1 MGPSGGW
8 STHAGFGALLAEL
21 LFPDNNNSAT
31 NRLIVRVAVLSRS
44 VRCHARQPGGS
55 AGCAQLPAA
64 LERAV
69 RLDDSGAMSDASIV
83 AELAASART
92 VGGPECT
99 LTSEQVSSFIADALG
114 AADLDGKSVCLII
127 PDGTRSMPLPEVLRE
142 VHKSLHGR
150 VTKLTAMIALGTHIP
165 MSDAAL
171 AHHLGYDEGRL
182 EQTYP
187 GMTVLNHEWD
197 KPETF
202 VTLGTISAER
212 VSELSEGLL
221 AVEASVSLNRCVVEH
236 DVCLVIGPVFPHEV
250 VGFSG
255 GNKYFFPGI
264 AGQQIIDLT
273 HWVGA
278 LITSAQIIG
287 TLGITP
293 VRALINEAASMIPS
307 EKLALCAVAKS
318 GTHDMHALT
327 FGTTEA
333 AWAAAALTSAQTHV
347 RYLDAPVK
355 RVVSI
360 IPTKYEDIWT
370 AAKGFYKL
378 EPVVADGGE
387 VIIYAPHV
395 KDLSFVHQE
404 IYEIGYHCRDYF
416 VKQWDLFSAI
426 HWGVLAHS
434 THLRGAGTYDEVE
447 GEKCRVDVTLVTGI
461 DKDKVLKAN
470 LGYLAV
476 EDFDLAAY
484 EADPD
489 TMVVP
494 NAGETLFRLR

>member
-1 MGPSGGW
+1 MAM
-8 STHAGFGALLAEL
+8 T
-21 LFPDNNNSAT
+21 NN
-31 NRLIVRVAVLSRS
+31 REAV
-44 VRCHARQPGGS
+44 
-55 AGCAQLPAA
+55 AA
-64 LERAV
+64 LAADAAV
-69 RLDDSGAMSDASIV
+69 I
-83 AELAASART
+83 
-92 VGGPECT
+92 GGPETT
-99 LTSEQVSSFIADALG
+99 LTTDELRRFIAEQL
-114 AADLDGKSVCLII
+114 AATDLDDKSVCLVI
-127 PDGTRSMPLPEVLRE
+127 PDGTRSSPLPLLLRC
-142 VHKSLHGR
+142 VHQALAGRATR
-150 VTKLTAMIALGTHIP
+150 VTAVVALGTHVA
-165 MSDAAL
+165 MTEEAL
-171 AHHLGYDEGRL
+171 AKHLGYAEDGL
-182 EQTYP
+182 EATYP
-187 GMTVLNHEWD
+187 GMTVINHEWE

-212 VSELSEGLL
+212 VSELSGGLL
-221 AVEASVSLNRCVVEH
+221 AVAAEVALNRVVVEH
-236 DVCLVIGPVFPHEV
+236 DVALVIGPVFPHEV

-287 TLGITP
+287 ALGITP
-293 VRALINEAASMIPS
+293 VRALINEAAALIPS
-307 EKLALCAVAKS
+307 RRLALCVVAKS
-318 GTHDMHALT
+318 GSYDLHAAS
-327 FGTTEA
+327 FGSPEA
-333 AWAAAALTSAQTHV
+333 AWAASALISAETHV

-355 RVVSI
+355 RVVSL
-360 IPTKYEDIWT
+360 IPEKYEDIWT

-387 VIIYAPHV
+387 VILYAPHM
-395 KDLSFVHQE
+395 KEISFVHKE
-404 IYEIGYHCRDYF
+404 IYDIGYHCRDYF
-416 VKQWDLFSAI
+416 VKQWDTFSGI

-447 GEKCRVDVTLVTGI
+447 GERCRVNVTLVTSI
-461 DKDKVLKAN
+461 PPDLVRKAN
-470 LGYLAV
+470 LGCIAP

>member
-1 MGPSGGW
+1 M
-8 STHAGFGALLAEL
+8 TEIIA
-21 LFPDNNNSAT
+21 D
-31 NRLIVRVAVLSRS
+31 
-44 VRCHARQPGGS
+44 
-55 AGCAQLPAA
+55 
-64 LERAV
+64 
-69 RLDDSGAMSDASIV
+69 
-83 AELAASART
+83 LAAGAACI
-92 VGGPECT
+92 GGPDST
-99 LTSEQVSSFIADALG
+99 LTAEQVETFIGDQLG
-114 AADLDGKSVCLII
+114 ATDLDGKSVCLVI
-127 PDGTRSMPLPEVLRE
+127 PDGTRSSPLPLLLKA
-142 VHKSLHGR
+142 VHTALQGR
-150 VTKLTAMIALGTHIP
+150 VSKLTAVVALGTHVA
-165 MSDAAL
+165 MSEAAL
-171 AHHLGYDEGRL
+171 AHHLGYTEGEL
-182 EQTYP
+182 DATYP
-187 GMTVLNHEWD
+187 GLTVLNHEWD

-212 VSELSEGLL
+212 VHELSGGLL
-221 AVEASVSLNRCVVEH
+221 SVPAEVALNRAVVDH
-236 DVCLVIGPVFPHEV
+236 DVVLVIGPVFPHEV

-293 VRALINEAASMIPS
+293 VRALINEAADMIPS
-307 EKLALCAVAKS
+307 TKLALCVVAKS
-318 GTHDMHALT
+318 GSHDLHAAA
-327 FGTTEA
+327 FGTPEA
-333 AWAAAALTSAQTHV
+333 AWAACALVSSETHV

-360 IPTKYEDIWT
+360 IPEKYEDIWT

-395 KDLSFVHQE
+395 RDISFVHHE
-404 IYEIGYHCRDYF
+404 IYDIGYHCRDYF
-416 VKQWDLFSAI
+416 VKQWDRFSDI

-434 THLRGAGTYDEVE
+434 THLRGAGTYDPET
-447 GEKCRVDVTLVTGI
+447 GEQCRVDVTLSTGI
-461 DKDKVLKAN
+461 DEATVHQVA
-470 LGYLAV
+470 LGYLDPA
-476 EDFDLAAY
+476 DFDLAAY

-489 TMVVP
+489 TLVVP

>member
-1 MGPSGGW
+1 VAM
-8 STHAGFGALLAEL
+8 T
-21 LFPDNNNSAT
+21 NN
-31 NRLIVRVAVLSRS
+31 REAV
-44 VRCHARQPGGS
+44 
-55 AGCAQLPAA
+55 AA
-64 LERAV
+64 LAADAAV
-69 RLDDSGAMSDASIV
+69 I
-83 AELAASART
+83 
-92 VGGPECT
+92 GGPETT
-99 LTSEQVSSFIADALG
+99 LTTDELRRFIAEQL
-114 AADLDGKSVCLII
+114 AATDLDDKSVCLVI
-127 PDGTRSMPLPEVLRE
+127 PDGTRSSPLPLLLRC
-142 VHKSLHGR
+142 VHQALAGRATR
-150 VTKLTAMIALGTHIP
+150 VTAVVALGTHVA
-165 MSDAAL
+165 MTEEAL
-171 AHHLGYDEGRL
+171 AKHLGYAEDGL
-182 EQTYP
+182 EATYP
-187 GMTVLNHEWD
+187 GMTVINHEWE

-212 VSELSEGLL
+212 VSELSGGLL
-221 AVEASVSLNRCVVEH
+221 AVAAEVALNRVVVEH
-236 DVCLVIGPVFPHEV
+236 DVALVIGPVFPHEV

-287 TLGITP
+287 ALGITP
-293 VRALINEAASMIPS
+293 VRALINEAAALIPS
-307 EKLALCAVAKS
+307 RRLALCVVAKS
-318 GTHDMHALT
+318 GSYDLHAAS
-327 FGTTEA
+327 FGSPEA
-333 AWAAAALTSAQTHV
+333 AWAASALISAETHV

-355 RVVSI
+355 RVVSL
-360 IPTKYEDIWT
+360 IPEKYEDIWT

-387 VIIYAPHV
+387 VILYAPHV
-395 KDLSFVHQE
+395 KEISFVHKE
-404 IYEIGYHCRDYF
+404 IYDIGYHCRDYF
-416 VKQWDLFSAI
+416 VKQWDTFSGI

-447 GEKCRVDVTLVTGI
+447 GERCRVNVTLVTSI
-461 DKDKVLKAN
+461 PPDLVRKAN
-470 LGYLAV
+470 LGCIAP